1 MAANATLRQTRITAY
16 TFLLPNIVGFLVFIA
31 LPVLFS
37 FAMSFTNWD
46 GHLRRDFIGLGNYIR
61 MFGNETFRISLVNTL
76 VYTFFSVPVSVAIAI
91 LLAVIL
97 NYGGKVITAYRL
109 FIFLPY
115 VSSTIAIAAVWNLI
129 LHPTLGPVN
138 NVLAQ
143 FGVDP
148 LPRWFS
154 SSQWALFSVI
164 IVTVWKNV
172 GYYMV
177 IILAALQGI
186 PSSLYECAEIDGA
199 GPLQRFAHVTIPLL
213 TPAIFFAVVIGIIQS
228 FKVFDLIFALTEG
241 GPGRA
246 TNVLAY
252 TIYQEAFMRFRMGY
266 ASAIAVFLFVVIML
280 FTFIQFRGQ
289 KKWVQYM

>member
-16 TFLLPNIVGFLVFIA
+16 TFLLPNLVGFLVFIA

-37 FAMSFTNWD
+37 FTMSFTNWD
-46 GHLRRDFIGLGNYIR
+46 GHLRRDFIGFGNYVR
-61 MFGNETFRISLVNTL
+61 MFGNETFRISLANTL
-76 VYTFFSVPVSVAIAI
+76 VYTFFSVPVSVGIAI

-97 NYGGKVITAYRL
+97 NYGGKMITAYRL

-129 LHPTLGPVN
+129 LHPSLGPVN
-138 NVLAQ
+138 NFL
-143 FGVDP
+143 FRLGVDP

-199 GPLQRFAHVTIPLL
+199 GPLQRFVHVTIPLL

-266 ASAIAVFLFVVIML
+266 ASALAVFLFVVIML